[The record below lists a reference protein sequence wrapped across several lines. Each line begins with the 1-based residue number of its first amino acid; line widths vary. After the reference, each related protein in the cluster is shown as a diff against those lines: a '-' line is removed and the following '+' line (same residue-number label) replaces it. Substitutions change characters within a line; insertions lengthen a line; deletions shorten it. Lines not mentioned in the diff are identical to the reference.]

1 MNNKLKKFYETI
13 NAFPNVQVQYF
24 HDGRKII
31 ALKRMLTMPYIN
43 LGTDVDCF
51 LNPGHI
57 EYING
62 YKGVQICS
70 LADLSTIKGLSTYK
84 NALFYKYWNRLFY
97 RLILPK
103 LSRIVTISDYTQK
116 DLIDFYPQ
124 LRSKIVR
131 IYNGI
136 SPFWTDDVYS
146 MDSVIKLNINFPYF
160 IWWGFVS
167 RRKNIYNLIKAYK
180 LAKKVQH
187 QLPKLLLV
195 GNIADYMIDI
205 RNKFDEDV
213 INIPFQDDYILKSL
227 VRQSQGLIFP
237 SLYEGFGL
245 PVIEAYSQ
253 GVNVACSNVT
263 SLPEI
268 SGGYAI
274 LFNPND
280 LDDIK
285 RAIIELSQ
293 KPFQSDTLKRYA
305 INFTYEHAAME
316 YMNLI
321 NSLVK

>member
-1 MNNKLKKFYETI
+1 MKIAISADCFSSYTSGFPVRGMMLALIKNNPDVRFLLLYTRREQASKLKKFYETI

-136 SPFWTDDVYS
+136 SPFWTDDV
-146 MDSVIKLNINFPYF
+146 
-160 IWWGFVS
+160 
-167 RRKNIYNLIKAYK
+167 
-180 LAKKVQH
+180 
-187 QLPKLLLV
+187 
-195 GNIADYMIDI
+195 
-205 RNKFDEDV
+205 
-213 INIPFQDDYILKSL
+213 
-227 VRQSQGLIFP
+227 
-237 SLYEGFGL
+237 
-245 PVIEAYSQ
+245 
-253 GVNVACSNVT
+253 
-263 SLPEI
+263 
-268 SGGYAI
+268 
-274 LFNPND
+274 
-280 LDDIK
+280 
-285 RAIIELSQ
+285 
-293 KPFQSDTLKRYA
+293 
-305 INFTYEHAAME
+305 
-316 YMNLI
+316 
-321 NSLVK
+321 